1 MCSLAISI
9 GKPWRLSAA
18 DTPNPLTSN
27 PDSYSRGSNM
37 LRIKI
42 APIAAASLLAFAG
55 SAQAAT
61 KTASFTVSASVA
73 ANCFVSAANMNF
85 GAYSGVAALTAASD
99 VTVRCTNGWNYAL
112 ELSAGSGNY
121 NERKLTGTPSGTL
134 GYNLYTDAA
143 YTTVWGNGTA
153 STSTVTG
160 TGRGLS
166 KDNKHTVHGRL
177 PDSAA
182 NQDAPVG
189 TYSDTIVVTVVY

>member
-1 MCSLAISI
+1 MHSRAKTGC
-9 GKPWRLSAA
+9 GPWRLRAA
-18 DTPNPLTSN
+18 DLSVPLTNN
-27 PDSYSRGSNM
+27 PEFHARGSNM
-37 LRIKI
+37 LRTKI
-42 APIAAASLLAFAG
+42 APIAAASLLAIAG

-112 ELSAGSGNY
+112 ELSTGSGNY
-121 NERKLTGTPSGTL
+121 AERKLAGTPSGTL
-134 GYNLYTDAA
+134 GYNLYSDAA
-143 YTTVWGNGTA
+143 RTTVWGNGTA

-166 KDNKHTVHGRL
+166 KDNKHTVYGLL

-182 NQDAPVG
+182 NQDAPAG